1 MSKPE
6 AADAHLGS
14 PDTLD
19 PTAVVTGD
27 EPLLRAAGIYGLSK
41 PTDPN
46 YQGPNSQVVVNVDVK
61 QPISSTDPKR
71 HAFLVTD
78 MDTVRVISS
87 RERRWRTRSSVLQS
101 QAKTFYENI
110 VLGILRNVMVSCV
123 EFIVVFC
130 FHFNNYCLIRFSSK
144 KTRRSQWI
152 VMTPMGPCLGQ

>member
-1 MSKPE
+1 M
-6 AADAHLGS
+6 GS

-27 EPLLRAAGIYGLSK
+27 EPLMRGGGIYRLPSK

-61 QPISSTDPKR
+61 QPIPSTDPKR
-71 HAFLVTD
+71 HSFLVND
-78 MDTVRVISS
+78 MDSVRVISS

-110 VLGILRNVMVSCV
+110 VLGILRNVMAS
-123 EFIVVFC
+123 FIA
-130 FHFNNYCLIRFSSK
+130 FS
-144 KTRRSQWI
+144 
-152 VMTPMGPCLGQ
+152 LGLLVHISIL